1 MNIPL
6 FKIYWDN
13 EDIEAVKKIIRNGE
27 YWATGKQIEEFE
39 KKLAD
44 YLGVKY
50 CLVLNSGGS
59 ALFSLMKAYDF
70 KKGDEIIVPSFTFIT
85 TAFAPLYTGA
95 KPVFAEVEEKT
106 FGLDPADV
114 EKKITSK
121 TRAVMPI
128 HYGGMP
134 CQVDKIKKIAK
145 KNNLILIEDAAE
157 SFGAKLKGKY
167 TGTFGDAAILSF
179 CQNKIITTGEGGAI
193 ITNDKKIY
201 EKVGLIRSYGRKV
214 KGDYFNHV
222 EDLDYIVLGGNL
234 RMPTMLA
241 ALGLSQ
247 LKKVD
252 YIIKERRERAK
263 YLNKKLAKIKEI
275 NIFEEPNKNYF
286 AVYQMYTIRILE
298 GAKIRNELMAYLQNK
313 GISAKIYFEP
323 VHQHTIFKDLGYT
336 TPLPQTEKIA
346 NQVLSLPI
354 YPTISYKEL
363 DYIIKNIFDFFKRK

>member
-1 MNIPL
+1 
-6 FKIYWDN
+6 
-13 EDIEAVKKIIRNGE
+13 
-27 YWATGKQIEEFE
+27 
-39 KKLAD
+39 
-44 YLGVKY
+44 
-50 CLVLNSGGS
+50 
-59 ALFSLMKAYDF
+59 
-70 KKGDEIIVPSFTFIT
+70 
-85 TAFAPLYTGA
+85 
-95 KPVFAEVEEKT
+95 
-106 FGLDPADV
+106 
-114 EKKITSK
+114 
-121 TRAVMPI
+121 
-128 HYGGMP
+128 
-134 CQVDKIKKIAK
+134 
-145 KNNLILIEDAAE
+145 
-157 SFGAKLKGKY
+157 
-167 TGTFGDAAILSF
+167 
-179 CQNKIITTGEGGAI
+179 
-193 ITNDKKIY
+193 
-201 EKVGLIRSYGRKV
+201 
-214 KGDYFNHV
+214 
-222 EDLDYIVLGGNL
+222 
-234 RMPTMLA
+234 MPTMLA